1 MVGRVLTHW
10 VKPHVGPFSL
20 KHPGRCAPLMA
31 VVPVL
36 AVVGMA
42 VDYTRANAAR
52 TAFQVSLDATALMLS
67 KTAANDEALQT
78 HATDTFNALYK
89 HPEVN
94 NITVTPVYT
103 SGVGG
108 SHLTLE
114 GTGVINTNFLS
125 VIGTQNRWYTSAT
138 DIDARQQIV
147 CANVKLAKIDLYTI
161 QVNTGGDPISTLLQN
176 CASDPKKFFHLTSAD
191 QMTATF
197 QEVGTNLTKLR
208 VAQ

>member
-1 MVGRVLTHW
+1 
-10 VKPHVGPFSL
+10 
-20 KHPGRCAPLMA
+20 
-31 VVPVL
+31 
-36 AVVGMA
+36 
-42 VDYTRANAAR
+42 
-52 TAFQVSLDATALMLS
+52 
-67 KTAANDEALQT
+67 
-78 HATDTFNALYK
+78 
-89 HPEVN
+89 
-94 NITVTPVYT
+94 
-103 SGVGG
+103 VGG

-191 QMTATF
+191 QATF

>member
-1 MVGRVLTHW
+1 MLARFLSNTR
-10 VKPHVGPFSL
+10 
-20 KHPGRCAPLMA
+20 GRCAPLMA
-31 VVPVL
+31 VVAVPVL

-94 NITVTPVYT
+94 NITVTSVYT

-125 VIGTQNRWYTSAT
+125 VIGTQNRWY
-138 DIDARQQIV
+138 ARQQIA
-147 CANVKLAKIDLYTI
+147 CSNVKLAKIDRYTI

-197 QEVGTNLTKLR
+197 QEIGTNLTKLR

>member
-1 MVGRVLTHW
+1 MLARFLSNTRGGV
-10 VKPHVGPFSL
+10 
-20 KHPGRCAPLMA
+20 APLMA
-31 VVPVL
+31 VVAVPVL

-67 KTAANDEALQT
+67 KTAANDDALQT

-103 SGVGG
+103 SGVSG

-114 GTGVINTNFLS
+114 GTGVINTNFLG

-138 DIDARQQIV
+138 DIDARQQIA
-147 CANVKLAKIDLYTI
+147 CDNVKVAKIDLYTI

-176 CASDPKKFFHLTSAD
+176 CASDPKKFYHLTSAD
-191 QMTATF
+191 QITATF
-197 QEVGTNLTKLR
+197 QEIGTNLTKLR